1 MNMTKEIAECVGLWL
16 AEGDSKTKSEV
27 TFTNNCIELI
37 LFFHEHIHQ
46 LYSGKNKPRIYIYS
60 PAPRTLITNLNGF
73 VIRNYSDVRAKRT
86 YYIYRLAD
94 VQFVKEWK
102 RIVSD
107 VKDNEKFYPEV
118 LRGIFAGEGN
128 VKHDLKNKNS
138 RNLRVASGKRDP
150 FIEKLLEF
158 FNVPIK
164 YTSDN
169 HMYLI
174 TGRHLEKLNDINIA
188 VLHPEKES
196 KFRKMIDSVKEKHY
210 SPGEFK
216 KLLFGQLDSFQKTKD
231 LAKFFNKSVIY
242 TLETL
247 TELKRENVV
256 SNIKRK
262 DGSFWAK
269 KHLIKEHF
277 NSERVRILHNIKK
290 YQTFSKTG
298 KAVNLSRRT
307 VARRVREY
315 QKDGLIAFKN
325 ACWEMTE
332 KGKVIVGVDEA
343 GSFGN

>member
-1 MNMTKEIAECVGLWL
+1 
-16 AEGDSKTKSEV
+16 
-27 TFTNNCIELI
+27 
-37 LFFHEHIHQ
+37 
-46 LYSGKNKPRIYIYS
+46 
-60 PAPRTLITNLNGF
+60 
-73 VIRNYSDVRAKRT
+73 
-86 YYIYRLAD
+86 
-94 VQFVKEWK
+94 
-102 RIVSD
+102 
-107 VKDNEKFYPEV
+107 
-118 LRGIFAGEGN
+118 
-128 VKHDLKNKNS
+128 
-138 RNLRVASGKRDP
+138 
-150 FIEKLLEF
+150 
-158 FNVPIK
+158 
-164 YTSDN
+164 
-169 HMYLI
+169 
-174 TGRHLEKLNDINIA
+174 
-188 VLHPEKES
+188 
-196 KFRKMIDSVKEKHY
+196 MI
-210 SPGEFK
+210 
-216 KLLFGQLDSFQKTKD
+216 
-231 LAKFFNKSVIY
+231 FFNKSVIY